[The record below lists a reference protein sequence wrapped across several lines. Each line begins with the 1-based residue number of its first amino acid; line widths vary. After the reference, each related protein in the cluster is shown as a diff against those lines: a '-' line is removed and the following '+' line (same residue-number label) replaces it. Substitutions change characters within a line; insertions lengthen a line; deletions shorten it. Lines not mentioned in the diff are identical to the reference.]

1 MNALTAQEQQA
12 RRESLLVLLSRAQR
26 GVLTT
31 SEAGLLRAH
40 VETEL
45 GAADRAHDAERR
57 AEQTEDLLR
66 VAHQCSN
73 EAEQQRA
80 EAERRTQLAEQQLA
94 EQQRAKQ
101 YIATKRGEMNVELGK
116 ANRRAEQAEA
126 AVDRVRETARR
137 HGPTL
142 TADEIEHALAT
153 PEPRP

>member
-1 MNALTAQEQQA
+1 MTALTAEERQA

-45 GAADRAHDAERR
+45 DAADRAHDAECHAEQAERGR
-57 AEQTEDLLR
+57 AEEEGTVLRHMNYLADTQRECGAPNWPDLAGTVRALR
-66 VAHQCSN
+66 
-73 EAEQQRA
+73 E
-80 EAERRTQLAEQQLA
+80 
-94 EQQRAKQ
+94 
-101 YIATKRGEMNVELGK
+101 
-116 ANRRAEQAEA
+116 RAEQAEA
-126 AVDRVRETARR
+126 TVRRIRETARR

-153 PEPRP
+153 PEQRP